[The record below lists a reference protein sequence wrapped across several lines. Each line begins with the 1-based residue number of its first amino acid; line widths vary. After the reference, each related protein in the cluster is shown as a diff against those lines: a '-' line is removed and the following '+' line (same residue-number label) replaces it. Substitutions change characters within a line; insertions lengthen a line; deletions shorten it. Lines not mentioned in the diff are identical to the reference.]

1 MDDSIFQN
9 HYRVPDLS
17 ADRNGASDL
26 LGQKKTSGKNKDERD
41 TQSTKGEPYFLP
53 GELSWV
59 ETEDAMKAI
68 TQKWC
73 IWNWNLWRCTGPLY
87 RVKVDKISRRKLA

>member
-53 GELSWV
+53 GELS
-59 ETEDAMKAI
+59 
-68 TQKWC
+68 
-73 IWNWNLWRCTGPLY
+73 
-87 RVKVDKISRRKLA
+87 